1 MCIDKISLFC
11 IYGGCNEKLTKD
23 NNKTH
28 PTLLFSERLKFINTL
43 KRSLE
48 FRNEVGQLLD
58 PISDDRFKDTIM
70 NFAHRIIELEN
81 TVNSFKTC
89 DKAWDEEKEFLDWCE
104 DERYKEII
112 KRLDKLEEKSAPNK
126 CTHHSWIVDGIPPLH
141 MKCRDC
147 GKIGDPNDTY
157 VDEDMVNS
165 GSTSP
170 FTSYDGMTFTKE
182 FKNLDWVPR
191 KAYDNMI
198 RTNNET
204 IIRHLNRIKEL
215 EEKLDLIDKWYSKIM
230 ELVKKTNADIK

>member
-1 MCIDKISLFC
+1 
-11 IYGGCNEKLTKD
+11 
-23 NNKTH
+23 
-28 PTLLFSERLKFINTL
+28 
-43 KRSLE
+43 
-48 FRNEVGQLLD
+48 
-58 PISDDRFKDTIM
+58 
-70 NFAHRIIELEN
+70 
-81 TVNSFKTC
+81 
-89 DKAWDEEKEFLDWCE
+89 
-104 DERYKEII
+104 
-112 KRLDKLEEKSAPNK
+112 
-126 CTHHSWIVDGIPPLH
+126 
-141 MKCRDC
+141 
-147 GKIGDPNDTY
+147 
-157 VDEDMVNS
+157 MVNS